1 MWQWLKSLFGITE
14 EIEDPMKYLIVGLG
28 NMDPEYDDTRHNV
41 GFDVVDKLAS
51 DNDVKWKNDTLGDL
65 AEYKHKGR
73 TIVLL
78 KPSTYMNRSGKAVNY
93 WVQKKKIKR
102 ENLLVVVDDIHL
114 DLGVLRMRGKGGDAG
129 HNGLKDIQQYVGG
142 TNYPRLRVGI
152 GNNFYSG
159 QQVDYVLGKWT
170 DEENDKLPAIIKRAC
185 EAVNSFA
192 AIGLKFTMEKYNR

>member
-1 MWQWLKSLFGITE
+1 MWQWLKSLFGRTE

-65 AEYKHKGR
+65 TEYKHKGR

-93 WVQKKKIKR
+93 WVQKKKI
-102 ENLLVVVDDIHL
+102 
-114 DLGVLRMRGKGGDAG
+114 
-129 HNGLKDIQQYVGG
+129 
-142 TNYPRLRVGI
+142 
-152 GNNFYSG
+152 
-159 QQVDYVLGKWT
+159 
-170 DEENDKLPAIIKRAC
+170 
-185 EAVNSFA
+185 NS
-192 AIGLKFTMEKYNR
+192 